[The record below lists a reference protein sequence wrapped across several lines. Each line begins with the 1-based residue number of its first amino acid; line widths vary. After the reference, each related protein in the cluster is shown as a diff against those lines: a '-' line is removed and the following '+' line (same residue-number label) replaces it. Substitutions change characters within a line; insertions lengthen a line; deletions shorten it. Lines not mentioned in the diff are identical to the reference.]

1 MKVAFVSQ
9 PLDYIAPNYQGS
21 SIGIWT
27 DRAIQGLMGRG
38 AQFIIYAKKFTNQPA
53 FEQHGSVQFR
63 RFSIQVDEWM
73 ARPTKLFERMFNYPD
88 RQMPWFATD
97 LSFALYGWKIARD
110 IRRLQPDIVHVH
122 NYSQFVPIIKK
133 LNPRVKVVL
142 HMHCEWLT
150 QLSPAMIAPR
160 LESVDLVAGCSDF
173 ITQTIQ
179 NAFPQVADRCESIY
193 NGVDDRHFTP
203 PLPSS
208 KPDKGRRLLFV
219 GRVSP
224 EKGIHTLLKA
234 FQLVAET
241 MPDLQLEIAGA
252 PGDAPF
258 EYIVLVSKDPQVN
271 ALKKFYHGFN
281 RRGKYYT
288 ELQGLIPPQLAN
300 RIHFTGYVAHNDL
313 VRHYQSADVLVNP
326 SLSESFGMSLI
337 EAMSCNMPVI
347 ASRVGG
353 MKEIVIPEKT
363 GLFVDPDDPQMLAQ
377 AIVKIFSDENRLLE
391 MGRAGKQRVSECYT
405 WDQVTQT
412 LWQQYQQLTNR

>member
-1 MKVAFVSQ
+1 MKIAFISQ
-9 PLDYIAPNYQGS
+9 PFDYIAQNYQGS

-27 DRAIQGLMGRG
+27 ERAIQGLMGRE
-38 AQFIIYAKKFTNQPA
+38 AQFIIYAKKFSNQPA
-53 FEQHGSVQFR
+53 FEQHGNIQFR
-63 RFSIQVDEWM
+63 RFSTQVDEWLL
-73 ARPTKLFERMFNYPD
+73 RPTKLYERMFNFPD
-88 RQMPWFATD
+88 RRAPWFTTD
-97 LSFALYGWKIARD
+97 LSFALFGWKIARD

-122 NYSQFVPIIKK
+122 NYSQFVPMIKR
-133 LNPRVKVVL
+133 LNPGVKVVL

-150 QLSPAMIAPR
+150 QLNPAMIAPR
-160 LESVDLVAGCSDF
+160 LEKVDLVAGCSDY
-173 ITQTIQ
+173 ITHTIG
-179 NAFPQVADRCESIY
+179 NAFPQMAGRCESIY
-193 NGVDDRHFTP
+193 NGVDDRRFTP

-224 EKGIHTLLKA
+224 EKGIHVLLKA
-234 FQLVAET
+234 FQLVAES

-258 EYIVLVSKDPQVN
+258 EYIVLVSQDPLVK
-271 ALKKFYHGFN
+271 ALKKYYHGFN

-288 ELQGLIPPQLAN
+288 ELQALIPPQLAN

-313 VRHYQSADVLVNP
+313 VRHYQSADVLANP

-337 EAMSCNMPVI
+337 EAMSCNLPVI
-347 ASRVGG
+347 VSKVGG
-353 MKEIVIPEKT
+353 MREIVIPEKT
-363 GLFVDPDDPQMLAQ
+363 GLCVDPDNPQMLAQ

-391 MGRAGKQRVSECYT
+391 MGRAGKQRVSACYT

-412 LWQQYQQLTNR
+412 LWQQYQRLTNG